1 MLPLRLYSAV
11 LFAGNNDGLERS
23 ILQFLR
29 LGFLAKILWKIRW
42 YLCFPSRLFARIPRV
57 GGGPCI
63 FYAPHFDEETAS
75 KDMKQWREGKGKN
88 KNVGKTVFMREAAKR
103 RRERGRVCALLR
115 VPAS

>member
-1 MLPLRLYSAV
+1 MIV
-11 LFAGNNDGLERS
+11 WKQS
-23 ILQFLR
+23 ILKFLR

-42 YLCFPSRLFARIPRV
+42 YLCFPSRLFARTTRV

-88 KNVGKTVFMREAAKR
+88 KNVGKTV
-103 RRERGRVCALLR
+103 L
-115 VPAS
+115 